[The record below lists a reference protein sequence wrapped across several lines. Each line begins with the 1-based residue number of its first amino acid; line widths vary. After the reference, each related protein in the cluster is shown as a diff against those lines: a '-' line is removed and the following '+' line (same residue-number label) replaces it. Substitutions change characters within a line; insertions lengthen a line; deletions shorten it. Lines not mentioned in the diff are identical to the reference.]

1 MSIFDR
7 IADRRKQLTGR
18 GEDRK
23 GFTLPPAWA
32 EDAQRAPLL
41 STYSLQGNEEQIEND
56 FEAYIRHCYK
66 GNGIVWSLMAARQ
79 LVLSE
84 ARFQWRRFKD
94 GRPQELFGS
103 PDLALLERP
112 WPGGTTSNLIARMDQ
127 DGCLAGNN
135 YYTTADD
142 NGKIGRASRNGPNR
156 RIVRMR
162 PDWTTIVIYSPTG
175 NPWGLDARIGGYLY
189 EPRPLVHSV
198 AGVVDPPS
206 AGATLLMPYE
216 VSHFTPHPDPEARFR
231 GMSPLTPLI
240 REVQA
245 DSQSTIHK
253 QAFLKNAATP
263 NLVIKFDRDTS
274 EDAFEEFVELFRS
287 THQGSANAYKTLFLT
302 GGADVTPVGVDFK
315 QLDFANTVGK
325 GESRLASAFGVPPSW
340 VGFSEGLSGSSLN
353 AGNFSA
359 ARDRFADGTIRPWW
373 RDAAA
378 SLEVLVERPDG
389 GASLWY
395 DDRDIAFLRKDES
408 DQAKIRAAEA
418 QTIRQL
424 IDAGYTATSVV
435 AAVNAQDWSL
445 LVHSGLYSVQLQP
458 ANQQPQE
465 SQQPPGSSPEESGEE
480 TEE

>member
-1 MSIFDR
+1 MSFLDE
-7 IADRRKQLTGR
+7 IADRRKAIVTR

-23 GFTLPPAWA
+23 GFTLPPFWA
-32 EDAQRAPLL
+32 EDAQRAPFL
-41 STYSLQGNEEQIEND
+41 SSYSLQGNEEQIEND
-56 FEAYIRHCYK
+56 FESYIRYCFK

-84 ARFQWRRFKD
+84 ARFQWRHFKD

-103 PDLALLERP
+103 KSLALLERP
-112 WPGGTTSNLIARMDQ
+112 WPGGTTGELISRMDQ
-127 DGCLAGNN
+127 DGCLAGNA
-135 YYTTADD
+135 YFTTADD
-142 NGKIGRASRNGPNR
+142 NGNIGRASRGGPGR
-156 RIVRMR
+156 RIARMR
-162 PDWTTIVIYSPTG
+162 PDWTTIIISAPSG
-175 NPWGLDARIGGYLY
+175 NPWGLDAKIGAFLY

-198 AGVVDPPS
+198 AGVVDPPT
-206 AGATLLMPYE
+206 ANATLLMPYE
-216 VSHFTPHPDPEARFR
+216 VSHFSPHPDPEARFR

-245 DSQSTIHK
+245 DTQSTVHK

-274 EDAFEEFVELFRS
+274 EDAFDEFVEKFRS
-287 THQGSANAYKTLFLT
+287 THQGSSNAYKTLFLT

-353 AGNFSA
+353 AGNFAA
-359 ARDRFADGTIRPWW
+359 ARRRFADGTIRPWW
-373 RDAAA
+373 RSASA
-378 SLEVLVERPDG
+378 SLETLLDRPDE

-395 DDRDIAFLRKDES
+395 DDRDIAFLREDQG
-408 DQAKIRAAEA
+408 DQAEIQSKEA
-418 QTIRQL
+418 ITIRQL
-424 IDAGYTATSVV
+424 VDAGMTAESVV
-435 AAVNAQDWSL
+435 AAVTAQDWTL
-445 LVHSGLYSVQLQP
+445 LKHSGLFSVQLQP
-458 ANQQPQE
+458 ANQQPP
-465 SQQPPGSSPEESGEE
+465 QQSTGSPPEESGEE